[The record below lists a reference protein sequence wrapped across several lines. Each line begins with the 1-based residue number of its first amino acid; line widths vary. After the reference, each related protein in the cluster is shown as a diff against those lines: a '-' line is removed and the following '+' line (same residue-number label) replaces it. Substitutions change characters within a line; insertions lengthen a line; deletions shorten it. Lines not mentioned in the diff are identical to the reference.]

1 MGLGEVGV
9 VQLGTGGVLSEEEI
23 RRRLSDQP
31 PLVRDFRSIDQQ
43 LQPNGFDLTL
53 ADLQRHAGRGTVGI
67 DNEER
72 VLCELEQIAFDE
84 EGFADLSPGIYH
96 VTYNEVVAL
105 PLDVMALGRPRS
117 TLNRIGVTIHTAVW
131 DAGYEGRSTS
141 LLHVLNPAGFRVRR
155 DARILQLV
163 FFTLNTAAVAGYAG
177 IYQGENVAPPSPS

>member
-1 MGLGEVGV
+1 M
-9 VQLGTGGVLSEEEI
+9 VQVGTGGVLSEGEI
-23 RRRLSDQP
+23 RRRLSDDP
-31 PLVRDFRSIDQQ
+31 PLVRDYRSIAEQ

-53 ADLQRHAGRGTVGI
+53 ADLHRHAGRGTVGI
-67 DNEER
+67 DNAER
-72 VLCELEQIAFDE
+72 VLSQLEPVAFED
-84 EGFADLSPGIYH
+84 GFADLTPGIYH

-117 TLNRIGVTIHTAVW
+117 TLNRNGVTIHTAVW

-155 DARILQLV
+155 DARIMQLV
-163 FFTLNTAAVAGYAG
+163 FITLNTAAESGYAG

>member
-1 MGLGEVGV
+1 MVEV
-9 VQLGTGGVLSEEEI
+9 GTGGVLSEGEI
-23 RRRLSDQP
+23 RRRLTDAP
-31 PLVRDFRSIDQQ
+31 PLVREHRSVDEQ

-53 ADLQRHAGRGTVGI
+53 AELHRHVGRGVVGLT
-67 DNEER
+67 NAER
-72 VLCELEQIAFDE
+72 VLSELEPIAFDA
-84 EGFADLSPGIYH
+84 EGFADLAPGIYH

-117 TLNRIGVTIHTAVW
+117 TLNRNGVTIHSAVW

-155 DARILQLV
+155 HARILQLV
-163 FFTLNTAAVAGYAG
+163 FVTLKAAAETGYSG

>member
-1 MGLGEVGV
+1 MGEPGA
-9 VQLGTGGVLSEEEI
+9 GGVLSEGGI
-23 RRRLSDQP
+23 RRRLADDP
-31 PLVRDFRSIDQQ
+31 PLVRDYVSVDAQ

-53 ADLQRHAGRGTVGI
+53 ATVQRHVGRGAVGLT
-67 DNEER
+67 NAER
-72 VLCELEQIAFDE
+72 ELAELLPLDFGED
-84 EGFADLSPGIYH
+84 GFVDLDPGIYH

-117 TLNRIGVTIHTAVW
+117 SLNRNGVTIHTAVW

-163 FFTLNTAAVAGYAG
+163 FITLNHSAASGYSG
-177 IYQGENVAPPSPS
+177 IYQGENVARG